1 MFTYSNIMDQAFSW
15 IYYKLIECLNDFT
28 QYIGNMG
35 ADLFNDASI
44 KAILSFFQIFA
55 SALLLIGI
63 VMAFSEYAIGAESGR
78 SNFRDTLFSISKA
91 MLAVTL
97 FTIVP
102 VKLYQLSI
110 SMESMIGSAINA
122 ANFIDGIRCSAES
135 SAASTSSSNTLMGNI
150 MDFFTQMISGNPVL
164 SIVGSI
170 TGTSSST
177 GEPHIPTVANLL
189 FLIAFC
195 IGFFKVLFG
204 NLKRGSILLIQI
216 CVCPFY
222 ILSLAMGYSD
232 SFIGWCKQ
240 IVGLCFTAF
249 IQNLLLTIGLLV
261 FQHQM
266 VIGTGIM
273 LGAAEVPRIA
283 GRYGMDTSVRANVS
297 SVAYAANTTMSLV
310 KAISR

>member
-15 IYYKLIECLNDFT
+15 LYYKLIDCLNDFT

-35 ADLFNDASI
+35 ADLFDDENI
-44 KAILSFFQIFA
+44 KAILQFFLLFA

-63 VMAFSEYAIGAESGR
+63 VMAISEYAIGYETGR
-78 SNFRDTLFSISKA
+78 TNIADTLANIFKA
-91 MLAVTL
+91 MFADAL
-97 FTIVP
+97 FTTVP
-102 VKLYQLSI
+102 VKLYQFSI
-110 SMESMIGSAINA
+110 SVESIIAKFINSANLI
-122 ANFIDGIRCSAES
+122 SSTQS
-135 SAASTSSSNTLMGNI
+135 SASSSTGSTSNSLINSVLN
-150 MDFFTQMISGNPVL
+150 FFTQIISGDPVL

-170 TGTSSST
+170 AGSGSST
-177 GEPHIPTVANLL
+177 GETHVPTVANLL

-204 NLKRGSILLIQI
+204 NLKRGTILLIQI

-232 SFIGWCKQ
+232 GFTGWCKQ

-249 IQNLLLTIGLLV
+249 VQNLLLTIGLLV

-283 GRYGMDTSVRANVS
+283 GRYGMDTSIRANIS
-297 SVAYAANTTMSLV
+297 SMAYAANTTMSLIR
-310 KAISR
+310 AISR